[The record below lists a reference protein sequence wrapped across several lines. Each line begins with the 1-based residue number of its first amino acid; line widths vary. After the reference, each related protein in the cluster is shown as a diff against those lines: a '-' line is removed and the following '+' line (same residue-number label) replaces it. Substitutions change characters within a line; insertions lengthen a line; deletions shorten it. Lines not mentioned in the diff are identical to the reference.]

1 MYKKK
6 QYGNMLFLKDWFGR
20 VTSVPLVQKIL
31 CFMLLLWH
39 DSSSVKGYDYQ
50 QKSDVAIAVY
60 KIYIN
65 FAPTKR
71 ENAGPIAQL
80 VRAADS

>member
-1 MYKKK
+1 MA
-6 QYGNMLFLKDWFGR
+6 
-20 VTSVPLVQKIL
+20 QKII
-31 CFMLLLWH
+31 CFRLLLWH
-39 DSSSVKGYDYQ
+39 DNSGVKGYDYQ
-50 QKSDVAIAVY
+50 QKSDVAIAVS

>member
-1 MYKKK
+1 M
-6 QYGNMLFLKDWFGR
+6 
-20 VTSVPLVQKIL
+20 PLAQKNIVFCVL
-31 CFMLLLWH
+31 RWH
-39 DSSSVKGYDYQ
+39 DNGGVQGYDYQ

>member
-1 MYKKK
+1 MAICCSSKIDLGGLYRRLWRKK
-6 QYGNMLFLKDWFGR
+6 NIVFCVLR
-20 VTSVPLVQKIL
+20 
-31 CFMLLLWH
+31 WH
-39 DSSSVKGYDYQ
+39 DNGGVQGYDYQ

>member
-1 MYKKK
+1 MT
-6 QYGNMLFLKDWFGR
+6 LA
-20 VTSVPLVQKIL
+20 QKIL
-31 CFMLLLWH
+31 CFALLRWH
-39 DSSSVKGYDYQ
+39 DNGSVQGYDYQ